1 MDSLVCSTC
10 NMSFRS
16 SHFLAKHKERF
27 CIGDADHQTQE
38 SDFTQTMGERIREL
52 RRKHQQERNNK
63 GTQRS
68 QQNLDTTTQHELRKR
83 NSEPTAD
90 RTHPQI
96 QDLFEIPKRQAPQ
109 SSDSKKWNKQ
119 RREINQQ
126 ELIVQN
132 RKVAQLEK
140 MLLELKE
147 QEKRNTTLLESL
159 IDHLQHDPTEPT
171 AVTSK
176 GRDTLQSSNP
186 HLLIPETREEVTQT
200 YVPVYGGGVLSSEIS
215 TLRLSY
221 LQNGGKDPHI
231 LAQLQD
237 LLNEALNVEILP
249 FPKTYHT
256 ERTKHGPK
264 PKDNKKDFFREL
276 ISTEIK
282 NQHLEEEIR
291 RLQLRKRRSAMT
303 RKTPDYQPSE
313 QEMRSMKMDIDL
325 LKNEIEINHLR
336 KMIRSRKVEPTLT
349 TFPPLEEPRLQTPPY
364 TKYSMDVSEGLSPAP
379 YDPMAG
385 FVVFYDFL
393 LGLCPSYRV
402 CRLMVGLYS
411 GEQCLGSPSV
421 LPPVYC
427 EPFILST
434 HPSRYNQGQK
444 AVLASKQAVPE
455 VQPAPSASLVMQVQ
469 ASGGYDIYGQ
479 EVTHLAPRGW
489 VKLDIFDHHNR
500 IISGRWKIPVRILP
514 AKPSMTTA
522 EVNTVP
528 QLDNADL
535 YLRIVNARDAEIQ
548 SAVPISI
555 YTAGIYRYFPVTTA
569 RHHFSRQDS
578 HEPVQTPAVQSAQ
591 VYIPPC
597 TQSLDPPSTGL
608 FDNPE

>member
-1 MDSLVCSTC
+1 
-10 NMSFRS
+10 
-16 SHFLAKHKERF
+16 
-27 CIGDADHQTQE
+27 
-38 SDFTQTMGERIREL
+38 MGERIREL
-52 RRKHQQERNNK
+52 RRKRQQERPYK
-63 GTQRS
+63 GTQMS
-68 QQNLDTTTQHELRKR
+68 QQNFETTTQHQLRKP

-90 RTHPQI
+90 RTHPQL
-96 QDLFEIPKRQAPQ
+96 QDLFEIPMRQAPQ
-109 SSDSKKWNKQ
+109 SSDSKKLNKQ

-126 ELIVQN
+126 ELTVQH

-159 IDHLQHDPTEPT
+159 IDHLQHNPTEPM

-176 GRDTLQSSNP
+176 GRDTLQSSNA
-186 HLLIPETREEVTQT
+186 HLLIPETREEVTHT

-221 LQNGGKDPHI
+221 LQNGGKDPQI

-237 LLNEALNVEILP
+237 LLNEALKVEILP
-249 FPKTYHT
+249 GKQPFPKIYHT

-276 ISTEIK
+276 ISTEIE
-282 NQHLEEEIR
+282 NQRLEEEIR
-291 RLQLRKRRSAMT
+291 RLQLRKRRSALT
-303 RKTPDYQPSE
+303 RTTPDYQPSE

-336 KMIRSRKVEPTLT
+336 KMIRSRKVEPTLA
-349 TFPPLEEPRLQTPPY
+349 TFPPLEEPRLQTPPH

-379 YDPMAG
+379 YDPTAG

-434 HPSRYNQGQK
+434 HPPRYNQGQK

-455 VQPAPSASLVMQVQ
+455 VQPAPSVSLVMQVQ

-514 AKPSMTTA
+514 TKPSMTTA
-522 EVNTVP
+522 EVNSVP

-535 YLRIVNARDAEIQ
+535 YLRIVNTRDAEIQ

-555 YTAGIYRYFPVTTA
+555 YTAGIYRYAPVTTP

-578 HEPVQTPAVQSAQ
+578 HEPVRTPAVQSAQ
-591 VYIPPC
+591 VYIPAF
-597 TQSLDPPSTGL
+597 TQSLDPPSIGV